1 MVVGLLKRNRRLAV
15 YGLGRNKRTILTSPA
30 QLTTNMKKVK
40 IEDSVLLPNAS
51 PWKRAKNGNFY
62 RSEPKIQTIT
72 RIVWQTVSVKELP
85 PNEVAVY
92 PLKKSK
98 EFRKL
103 VYQKGKWQY
112 YVNTW
117 ETGCEYGCDAEDA
130 AGYATRSTAFAIDYC
145 ERVLAKEESE
155 YYRLLLEFARA
166 KMKIQLEGWKPVD
179 PSLQIRK
186 RKRVAPPKPVEQ
198 KENDWDNDDCPF

>member
-1 MVVGLLKRNRRLAV
+1 MLARNIGVNIKRHR
-15 YGLGRNKRTILTSPA
+15 GIPP
-30 QLTTNMKKVK
+30 TTHMKKVK

-179 PSLQIRK
+179 PSLQIRR
-186 RKRVAPPKPVEQ
+186 RKRVAPPRPVEQ
-198 KENDWDNDDCPF
+198 KEKENDWDNDDCPF